1 MKLSNK
7 KNKGITLIAL
17 VITIIVLL
25 ILAGVTI
32 MTITGEDGILNR
44 ANTAREENN
53 KATATEEMNL
63 KITNVEILK
72 YAEEQRMPT
81 LKELADNFCE
91 DDDFQYVEETSKIA
105 SLPKVSNENPT
116 SIYTKLKAYPYEF
129 EINSSLQL
137 ASIDGIEIAA
147 TPDDDNNEINI
158 KNVEL
163 DYDNKVD
170 LSPYNSAENQ
180 YTIPSNGII
189 MISGRMKEAGSI
201 SAVYINNIVMLV
213 IGGSNGPSGFYNAGS
228 YSQFITKNSKIYI
241 DAGKGEFYTQ
251 YFIPFK

>member
-1 MKLSNK
+1 MKLTNK
-7 KNKGITLIAL
+7 RNKGITLIAL
-17 VITIIVLL
+17 VITIIILL

-32 MTITGEDGILNR
+32 MTLTGENGILNS
-44 ANTAREENN
+44 AKTAREENN

-63 KITNVEILK
+63 KITNVEISK

-147 TPDDDNNEINI
+147 TPDDDNRGIDI

-170 LSPYNSAENQ
+170 LSPYNSEENQ

-201 SAVYINNIVMLV
+201 SSVYINNIVMWV

-241 DAGKGEFYTQ
+241 NAGKGEINTQ

>member
-7 KNKGITLIAL
+7 TNKGITLIAL
-17 VITIIVLL
+17 VITIIILL

-32 MTITGEDGILNR
+32 MTLTGEEGILNR
-44 ANTAREENN
+44 AKTAREENN
-53 KATATEEMNL
+53 KATATEEINL
-63 KITNVEILK
+63 KITNVEISK
-72 YAEEQRMPT
+72 YSEEQRMPT

-91 DDDFQYVEETSKIA
+91 DDDFQYVQETSKIA

-147 TPDDDNNEINI
+147 APDDDNKGINI

-170 LSPYNSAENQ
+170 LSSYNSADNQ

-189 MISGRMKEAGSI
+189 IFSGYLKDK
-201 SAVYINNIVMLV
+201 AVMSYVYVNDIRITI
-213 IGGSNGPSGFYNAGS
+213 IGGCNGSSGFWNGGS
-228 YSQFITKNSKIYI
+228 YSQFITKNSKIYTK
-241 DAGKGEFYTQ
+241 ANGGVLEVQ